1 MSITEDKLASSI
13 IKHFRE
19 STKRLEEMDNTNIE
33 LNVHPESSYNHYGT
47 RGFVDLYFERKY
59 PSGYSEAYVYELK
72 SESAVK
78 QATGANEII
87 RQFNKMREYF
97 FKGSS
102 HSLPKSITFELCF
115 TPTEYNI
122 RHISENI
129 EMYHSSVEQRLL
141 ESYHERIN
149 RIVTSRPPNV
159 DDITPII
166 FANPS
171 FTLLKEDNFCDY
183 VEGANHIIHNEH
195 KELIKEI
202 DEKFSA

>member
-13 IKHFRE
+13 IKYFRE
-19 STKRLEEMDNTNIE
+19 STKELEEIDNTDIE

-47 RGFVDLYFERKY
+47 RGFVDLYFEQKY
-59 PSGYSEAYVYELK
+59 PHGYTKGHVYELK

-102 HSLPKSITFELCF
+102 HSLPKNITFELCF

-122 RHISENI
+122 RHITENI
-129 EMYHSSVEQRLL
+129 EMYSSSVEQKLIESKHDSLFRNVTTRLADKD
-141 ESYHERIN
+141 N
-149 RIVTSRPPNV
+149 
-159 DDITPII
+159 ITPVI
-166 FANPS
+166 FCNPS
-171 FTLLKEDNFCDY
+171 FTLVKEDNFCDY